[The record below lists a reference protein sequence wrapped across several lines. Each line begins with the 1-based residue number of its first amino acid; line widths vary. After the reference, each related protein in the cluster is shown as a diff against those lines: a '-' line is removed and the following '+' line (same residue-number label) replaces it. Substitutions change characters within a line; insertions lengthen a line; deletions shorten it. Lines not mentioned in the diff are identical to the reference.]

1 MKMTNSVKK
10 DESPL
15 EMNDL
20 NLLLFGHAAFQYL
33 YAGCEL
39 GVFQLLSKQPNLSK
53 SEIGSLLKLEPYPS
67 KCLLFGLT
75 ALKLIIKT
83 GETYQNSSIIQKLFE
98 DEIWQ
103 EFFDIVLFEARIVYV
118 GQLDFVE
125 SLRQNKNVGLRQFP
139 GKGADFYHRL
149 AENPEIEKI
158 FYQYMSSWSKL
169 TNPLLLEKVDFSK
182 FNKIVDVSGGDATN
196 AIAIANKYP
205 HLQISL
211 LEIPDSCP
219 IAQKKIDRH
228 GLTNQIHVRGCDI
241 FVDDFPQEQECFLF
255 IHVLVIWTL
264 AENTLLL
271 RRAYEALKPGGSAI
285 IFNSISSDREDG
297 PVMSALDS
305 AYFVSLPATGGMIY
319 TWNDHEQ
326 CLREAGFTK
335 IERIPC
341 NFWTPHG
348 IIIATK

>member
-1 MKMTNSVKK
+1 MINSIEK
-10 DESPL
+10 DKTPIGI
-15 EMNDL
+15 NDL
-20 NLLLFGHAAFQYL
+20 NFLLFGHAAFQYL

-53 SEIGSLLKLEPYPS
+53 SEIGILLKLEPYPI

-83 GETYQNSSIIQKLFE
+83 EDTYQNSSIIQKLFA
-98 DEIWQ
+98 DKIWQ
-103 EFFDIVLFEARIVYV
+103 EFYDIVLFEARIVYV
-118 GQLDFVE
+118 GQVDFVE
-125 SLRQNKNVGLRQFP
+125 SLRQNKNIGLRQFS
-139 GKGADFYHRL
+139 GKGTDFYHRL

-158 FYQYMSSWSKL
+158 FYTYMSSWSRL

-182 FNKIVDVSGGDATN
+182 FNKIIDVSGGDATN
-196 AIAIANKYP
+196 TIAIANKYP

-211 LEIPDSCP
+211 LEIPNSCP
-219 IAQKKIDRH
+219 IAQKKIDEH
-228 GLTNQIHVRGCDI
+228 GLTDRIEVHGCDI
-241 FVDDFPQEQECFLF
+241 FVDGFPQKQECFLF

-264 AENTLLL
+264 EENTLLL
-271 RRAYEALKPGGSAI
+271 RRAYEALKPGGSVI
-285 IFNSISSDREDG
+285 IFNSISSDSEDG

-319 TWNDHEQ
+319 TWKDHEQ
-326 CLREAGFTK
+326 CLREAGFTQ
-335 IERIPC
+335 IERIKC